1 MVLFVRKET
10 KLCIE
15 VIHPVPG
22 WREQEQ
28 GENSMVLF
36 QFLVPPAK
44 LEIQKQ

>member
-1 MVLFVRKET
+1 MVLFVRKEA

-15 VIHPVPG
+15 VIHPVTKMG
-22 WREQEQ
+22 EQK

-36 QFLVPPAK
+36 QFLVPSAK